1 MGKIRRIFPRPLFH
15 LLIFVDCLLKIQ
27 IMNRIDR
34 LMGMLTML
42 QSKKFV
48 TAERLS
54 EKFSISIRT
63 VYRDVKALTE
73 IGVPVSFENG
83 RGYFVVQGYFL
94 PPVSF
99 SNEEAN
105 ALILMES
112 IATRFA
118 DQSIQQH
125 YESALNKVKSVLRGS
140 QKEKVEQLSSQ
151 IKMIGCNYTNNDFA
165 YLSPIQNAIA
175 SQVVLD
181 IEYQNNRNEVSS
193 RSIEPVGLIFYA
205 FNWHM
210 IAWCWWR
217 NEYRDFRV
225 SRLLKLQYTN
235 TPFRKTDHLDLNEYM
250 KVLPVNY

>member
-1 MGKIRRIFPRPLFH
+1 
-15 LLIFVDCLLKIQ
+15 
-27 IMNRIDR
+27 MNRIDR
-34 LMGMLTML
+34 LMGILTML
-42 QSKKFV
+42 QSRKFV
-48 TAERLS
+48 TAERIS
-54 EKFSISIRT
+54 EKFSISVRT

-83 RGYFVVQGYFL
+83 RGYFIVQGYFL

-112 IATRFA
+112 IAGRFA
-118 DQSIQQH
+118 DQSIRQH
-125 YESALNKVKSVLRGS
+125 YESALNKVKSVLRSS
-140 QKEKVEQLSSQ
+140 QKEKAEQLSAQ
-151 IKMIGCNYTNNDFA
+151 IRAVNCKYAGSDFA

-175 SQVVLD
+175 SQIILD
-181 IEYQNNRNEVSS
+181 IEYQNNRDEVSS
-193 RSIEPVGLIFYA
+193 RSVEPVGLIFYA

-225 SRLLKLQYTN
+225 SRILKLHYTH
-235 TPFRKTDHLDLNEYM
+235 TPFRRQEHVDLNEYM
-250 KVLPVNY
+250 KMLPVNY

>member
-1 MGKIRRIFPRPLFH
+1 
-15 LLIFVDCLLKIQ
+15 
-27 IMNRIDR
+27 MNRIDR
-34 LMGMLTML
+34 LMGILTML
-42 QSKKFV
+42 QSRKFV
-48 TAERLS
+48 TAERIS
-54 EKFSISIRT
+54 DKFSISVRT

-83 RGYFVVQGYFL
+83 RGYFIVQGYFL

-112 IATRFA
+112 IAGRFA
-118 DQSIQQH
+118 DQSIRQH
-125 YESALNKVKSVLRGS
+125 YESALNKVKSVLRSG
-140 QKEKVEQLSSQ
+140 QKEKAEQLSAQ
-151 IKMIGCNYTNNDFA
+151 IKTVSCQFANNDFA

-175 SQVVLD
+175 SQVILD

-193 RSIEPVGLIFYA
+193 RSVEPVGLIFYA

-225 SRLLKLQYTN
+225 SRLLKLTYTN
-235 TPFRKTDHLDLNEYM
+235 TPFRKKDHAGLDEYM
-250 KVLPVNY
+250 KLLPVNY